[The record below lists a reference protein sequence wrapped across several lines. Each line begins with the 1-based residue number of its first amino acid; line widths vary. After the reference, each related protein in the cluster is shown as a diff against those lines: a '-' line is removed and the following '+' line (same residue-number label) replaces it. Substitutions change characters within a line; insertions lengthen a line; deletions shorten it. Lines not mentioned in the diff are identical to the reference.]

1 MNWSRSALQF
11 QTSSCA
17 FLYFCLLT
25 RAASAVANSKMPF
38 PVLNQT
44 LLCFFSLLYWSTI
57 IIAPR
62 KRHYPDLKGV
72 CGQWQPGEFKA
83 ANTKTG
89 DSEESLKKQ
98 AHLVMTE

>member
-1 MNWSRSALQF
+1 M
-11 QTSSCA
+11 
-17 FLYFCLLT
+17 
-25 RAASAVANSKMPF
+25 
-38 PVLNQT
+38 
-44 LLCFFSLLYWSTI
+44 
-57 IIAPR
+57 

>member
-17 FLYFCLLT
+17 FLYFYLLT
-25 RAASAVANSKMPF
+25 RAASAVANSKMP
-38 PVLNQT
+38 LSS
-44 LLCFFSLLYWSTI
+44 FFSLLYWSTI
-57 IIAPR
+57 ITAPR

-83 ANTKTG
+83 ANAKTG
-89 DSEESLKKQ
+89 DSEESFKKQ